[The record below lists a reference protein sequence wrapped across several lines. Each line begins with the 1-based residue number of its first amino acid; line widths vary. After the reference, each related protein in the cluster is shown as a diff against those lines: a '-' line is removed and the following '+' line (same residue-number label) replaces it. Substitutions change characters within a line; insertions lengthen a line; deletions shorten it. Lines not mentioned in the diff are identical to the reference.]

1 MYNLSSA
8 VPPGLVGPQGTA
20 GTSGTSGTA
29 GSAPD
34 DDQNVIANQVF
45 S

>member
-1 MYNLSSA
+1 MNLSTA
-8 VPPGLVGPQGTA
+8 IPAGLVGPQGAA